1 MNNNEKKIDI
11 FYPSFKFERKTKA
24 FNKYTWWF
32 VSLISMF
39 TVSLLVFTMFH
50 TFMCYFLN
58 LVSTFIQDNFTFIVF
73 IPIIMYVGLSY
84 KFLQWLMGLMT
95 SYKFEDGKI
104 IKGRIQKADKVK
116 GLDLAIDAALLT
128 NMIKNIDNSSSVVAS
143 NAALNLNNI
152 ANLISLNT
160 NPEFVEK
167 YFVTELYKKKV
178 YENPKLVKTTKYSL
192 IYTCDNKKKLVIPK
206 IYEGICDTENKKE
219 SSFIGR
225 ILKRSAIVFIIALII
240 AIVDLFVGYNKN
252 NEYVSS
258 ISNVK
263 STIEQEFS
271 YYGYTSKK
279 INEKMYKFT
288 KELGNGDR
296 ISEVSYYFDKNG
308 NINDVDIQLYYS
320 STSKNV
326 EDELTYI
333 ISTINDE
340 FNSNEVNDFIDLV
353 KENLA
358 GNYKYGNLKSEN
370 YKLTLSRSSGYVDI
384 HSYRN

>member
-1 MNNNEKKIDI
+1 MENNEKKIDI
-11 FYPSFKFERKTKA
+11 FYPSFKVEKKTKA
-24 FNKYTWWF
+24 FNKYIWWF

-58 LVSTFIQDNFTFIVF
+58 LVSTFIQDNLIFIVF
-73 IPIIMYVGLSY
+73 LPIIMYVGLSY
-84 KFLQWLMGLMT
+84 QFLQWLMGLMT

-104 IKGRIQKADKVK
+104 IKGRIQKANKVK

-128 NMIKNIDNSSSVVAS
+128 NMIKKIDNSSSVVVS
-143 NAALNLNNI
+143 NAASNLNNI

-167 YFVTELYKKKV
+167 YFDTELYKKKV

-206 IYEGICDTENKKE
+206 IYEGLCDTANQKE

-240 AIVDLFVGYNKN
+240 AIVDLSAGYNINDK
-252 NEYVSS
+252 YVSS
-258 ISNVK
+258 ISNIK
-263 STIEQEFS
+263 STIEQEFN
-271 YYGYTSKK
+271 YYGYISEK
-279 INEKMYKFT
+279 INEKMYRFT
-288 KELGNGDR
+288 KKLGNGDR
-296 ISEVSYYFDKNG
+296 TSEVSYYFDKNG
-308 NINDVDIQLYYS
+308 NIKDVDVQLYYNS
-320 STSKNV
+320 SSKDIGN
-326 EDELTYI
+326 ELTYI
-333 ISTINDE
+333 ISTINDT
-340 FNSNEVNDFIDLV
+340 FDNDEVSDFIDLV

-370 YKLTLSRSSGYVDI
+370 YKLTLSRSSGYIDI
-384 HSYRN
+384 HSY